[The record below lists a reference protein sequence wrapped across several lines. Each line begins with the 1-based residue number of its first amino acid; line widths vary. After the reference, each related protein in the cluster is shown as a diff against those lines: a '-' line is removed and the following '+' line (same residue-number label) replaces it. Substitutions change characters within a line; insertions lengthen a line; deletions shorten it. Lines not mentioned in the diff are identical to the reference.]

1 VTSSLYRFEI
11 LERILRVGIV
21 GIFRDLD
28 TAQSL
33 ALAKQLVAERITAI
47 EVTLNSPGALET
59 IAALR
64 RDLTDEVL
72 VGAGTVLDG
81 AAATQAI
88 LAGAQFIVSPN
99 LRIDVLRATN
109 NYGKVAIPGAMTP
122 GEIAAACEEGADL
135 VKVFPAATLG
145 PAYFRDLR
153 APLNHVPLMATGGI
167 DAENAAD
174 FVAAGAVALGVGGA
188 RTRREL
194 AETQRWQEIRAVAR
208 QIRHATEGRPAY
220 NPATSVVST

>member
-1 VTSSLYRFEI
+1 MTASLYRFEI
-11 LERILRVGIV
+11 LERILRVGVV

-33 ALAKQLVAERITAI
+33 ALAEQLVAERITAI

-64 RDLTDEVL
+64 RDLTDEVV

-99 LRIDVLRATN
+99 LRIDVLRATH

-122 GEIAAACEEGADL
+122 GEIAAACAQGADL

-145 PAYFRDLR
+145 AAYFRDLR

-167 DAENAAD
+167 DAKNAAD

-188 RTRREL
+188 LTRREL
-194 AETQRWQEIRAVAR
+194 IETQRWQEIRAIAR
-208 QIRHATEGRPAY
+208 QIRQATEGRPAW
-220 NPATSVVST
+220 NPAMSVVST